1 MWKKLYTGEKG
12 GNSCKCWQPHRSV
25 TKKKMSLKTNTRIS
39 EMLLQWYML
48 YAAKVAYFWKKVDIK
63 VPQTN
68 SPCGSF
74 VVRTS
79 CFRNLKS
86 LKLKGWRVRALPKE
100 NLAKTTRLNLALR
113 VLQVMESPQQHLH
126 HSSRKGFPGRA
137 CGLHASGYPQ
147 DHPRWVQRRR
157 AQTSVLSLLR
167 RHPNRPEPVPRRPLC
182 IPGDKQLHLSWFCRV
197 CVYRRSYKCLWS
209 SQR

>member
-25 TKKKMSLKTNTRIS
+25 AKKKIVLKDKHSNFRNAVTVV
-39 EMLLQWYML
+39 
-48 YAAKVAYFWKKVDIK
+48 YAICCKSCIFRKKTDIK
-63 VPQTN
+63 VAQTN

-100 NLAKTTRLNLALR
+100 TLAKTDKRLNLAL
-113 VLQVMESPQQHLH
+113 
-126 HSSRKGFPGRA
+126 KGFASHGVTSATLAPQFQKGFRGRA

-147 DHPRWVQRRR
+147 GHPRWVYRQR

-167 RHPNRPEPVPRRPLC
+167 HYTTQAGANSPR
-182 IPGDKQLHLSWFCRV
+182 DH
-197 CVYRRSYKCLWS
+197 CVVLVISNSTFMFL
-209 SQR
+209 